1 MRKQILENAA
11 FDVATQVRVVE
22 ETIDSALAEVAELQA
37 RVMRANSVARVGYGA
52 AHPTLERLASAVAG
66 LVATRGA
73 MVDCHAELAA
83 AKTKVPGLRTVMIGD
98 GDECPP
104 AAATASLRIVA

>member
-1 MRKQILENAA
+1 MRKQNLQDAA

-22 ETIDSALAEVAELQA
+22 ETIDAALAEVAELQA
-37 RVMRANSVARVGYGA
+37 RIMRANSVARVGYGA
-52 AHPTLERLASAVAG
+52 AHPTLERLAYAVTN

-83 AKTKVPGLRTVMIGD
+83 AKTKVPGLRAVMIGD

-104 AAATASLRIVA
+104 ATGNVDLRIVA

>member
-1 MRKQILENAA
+1 MRKQMIEDAA

-37 RVMRANSVARVGYGA
+37 RIMRANSIAQVGYGA
-52 AHPTLERLASAVAG
+52 AHPTLERLATAVTS

-83 AKTKVPGLRTVMIGD
+83 ARTKVPGLRTFATGD
-98 GDECPP
+98 TECPP
-104 AAATASLRIVA
+104 ATGQANLRVVA